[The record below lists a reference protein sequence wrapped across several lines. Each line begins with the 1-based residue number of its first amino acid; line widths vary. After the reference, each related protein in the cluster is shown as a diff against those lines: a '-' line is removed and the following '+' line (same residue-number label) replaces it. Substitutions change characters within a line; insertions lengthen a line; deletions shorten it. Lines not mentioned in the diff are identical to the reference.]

1 MRRKHLLTGVLVA
14 TALVLAGCSTKAV
27 DNSKGTAGS
36 DGVKA
41 GPGVSADTIKL
52 GALVDLT
59 AVFAA
64 NSKSILQGANLFW
77 NDLNADGGV
86 CGRKV
91 ELQVADHAYDPQK
104 GLSVYRDMSS
114 NVLAISPILGSSVI
128 TALVPSFQQDHMTAA
143 MAAWTSDV
151 LPNPYLQ
158 ITGTTYDVE
167 MINAIDYLIQQQRL
181 KPGDTIGHIYFV
193 GDFGGS
199 ALKGSL
205 FAAGKHNLK
214 VVQQQIKPS
223 DTDLSAQVG
232 QLKAAGVKAILLSAG
247 SPQTASVAS
256 VAAAVG
262 LDVPIIGNGPI
273 FTPELLNTP
282 AKDAL
287 EKQVMTV
294 SSIAPPS
301 YDAPGVKKFLTE
313 FQKANPGTQPT
324 QNGSMYGYAAAQI
337 MSVVLQKACENK
349 DLTRDGVQ
357 TALHALSGYD
367 SQGTVAGRLGYTD
380 PSVPPT
386 RMVYLSKVDASA
398 PGGLSVVGTPY
409 ESETA
414 KEYTFRS

>member
-1 MRRKHLLTGVLVA
+1 MSKKQLLTGLLVA
-14 TALVLAGCSTKAV
+14 TALVLSGCSTKAA
-27 DNSKGTAGS
+27 DNSDGAAGS
-36 DGVKA
+36 DGVKT
-41 GPGVSADTIKL
+41 GPGVTADTITL

-77 NDLNADGGV
+77 DDLNARGGV

-91 ELQVADHAYDPQK
+91 ELQVADHGYDPQK
-104 GLSVYRDMSS
+104 GLSAYRDMSS
-114 NVLAISPILGSSVI
+114 KVLAISPVLGSSVI
-128 TALVPSFQQDHMTAA
+128 TALVPSFEQDNMTAA

-151 LPNPYLQ
+151 LPNPHLQ

-167 MINAIDYLIQQQRL
+167 MINAIDYLIQQQQL
-181 KPGDTIGHIYFV
+181 KPGDSIGHIYFV

-205 FAAGKHNLK
+205 FAAKKHNLK

-223 DTDLSAQVG
+223 DTDLSAQVT

-256 VAAAVG
+256 VASAVG
-262 LDVPIIGNGPI
+262 LDVPIMGNGPI

-287 EKQVMTV
+287 EKHVMTV
-294 SSIAPPS
+294 SSVAPPS

-313 FQKANPGTQPT
+313 FQKANPDTQPT

-357 TALHALSGYD
+357 AALHSLSGYD
-367 SQGTVAGRLGYTD
+367 SQGTVAGTLGYTD

-386 RMVYLSKVDASA
+386 RMVYISKVDASA
-398 PGGLSVVGTPY
+398 SGGLSTIGKPF

-414 KEYTFRS
+414 KEYDFRG